1 MVRDLRAQAQVR
13 KAEVAAIAKEA
24 AAIVK
29 EADTFVK
36 DLARGSARRH
46 IDIWGGVAPA
56 KVKAAPPKPAPPVAE
71 IPEEAPAEA
80 PAAEAVPAG
89 ELRDRVF
96 SYLADHPDG
105 AKLVEIEE
113 ALGIARIRVANVIR
127 ELIDDNKVEKREM
140 LYFAI

>member
-1 MVRDLRAQAQVR
+1 VEKLPEEM
-13 KAEVAAIAKEA
+13 
-24 AAIVK
+24 
-29 EADTFVK
+29 
-36 DLARGSARRH
+36 
-46 IDIWGGVAPA
+46 P
-56 KVKAAPPKPAPPVAE
+56 
-71 IPEEAPAEA
+71 PEEAV
-80 PAAEAVPAG
+80 AEAVPAG